1 LIGENSDLAK
11 GLNLLNQ
18 SKGLAGTDRQVTD
31 KIDELPPGID
41 FGNKATR
48 EGWSTSSAVSFV
60 AQTFKAVRMQHEDAP
75 ALSVISK
82 VLRSM
87 YLHREIREKGGA
99 YGGFA
104 VYNSEDGLF
113 SFASYRDPHIVN
125 TLITYKSAFDFI
137 KSGNYTSEDIKE
149 AILQIC
155 SEIDKPHP
163 PGPAAK
169 KAFFRKIVSL
179 SDDMRRHFKERL
191 LA

>member
-1 LIGENSDLAK
+1 
-11 GLNLLNQ
+11 
-18 SKGLAGTDRQVTD
+18 
-31 KIDELPPGID
+31 
-41 FGNKATR
+41 
-48 EGWSTSSAVSFV
+48 
-60 AQTFKAVRMQHEDAP
+60 
-75 ALSVISK
+75 
-82 VLRSM
+82 M

-125 TLITYKSAFDFI
+125 TLITYKSALDFI
-137 KSGNYTSEDIKE
+137 RSGNYISEDIKE

-169 KAFFRKIVSL
+169 KAFFRKIISL
-179 SDDMRRHFKERL
+179 SDDMRLHFKESL
-191 LA
+191 LALTKKKVTKAAEKYFSSSATNQAIAVISGEDALKAANKKLHGNPLDLYRI